1 MLILVSFSISKF
13 KYNFS
18 SRTGGRFAA
27 VSSVDRMMRGA
38 EDGSGFGD
46 ASDSARMMGVGSTQR
61 GESWLSGSAFSSGD
75 NSNSNVGIGSYKHLQ
90 RFAGMPTNEPYDY
103 DAAAQRQLQQQM
115 QLDTSKPPPS
125 LPYQSQQIQGEHTDT
140 WSPFN
145 RQMQAERNDT
155 WSPFNRNAGQQQQ
168 QQQQQQ
174 SSLAA
179 ATAAAQALL
188 GAMGGA
194 ANFIVEANNAAT
206 ANNYNNYNSSQ
217 YQQSTDARMDVTGN
231 LSSGVR
237 KRAADICLF

>member
-1 MLILVSFSISKF
+1 
-13 KYNFS
+13 
-18 SRTGGRFAA
+18 
-27 VSSVDRMMRGA
+27 MMRGA
-38 EDGSGFGD
+38 EGGSGFGD
-46 ASDSARMMGVGSTQR
+46 ASDSARMMGAGSTQR
-61 GESWLSGSAFSSGD
+61 GESWLSGSAFSSED

-103 DAAAQRQLQQQM
+103 GATAQRQLQQQM

-125 LPYQSQQIQGEHTDT
+125 LPHQSQQIQGEHTDT

-145 RQMQAERNDT
+145 RQIQAERNDT
-155 WSPFNRNAGQQQQ
+155 WSPFNRNAGQQRQQ

-194 ANFIVEANNAAT
+194 ANFSAEVNNAAT

-237 KRAADICLF
+237 KRAAEICLFYLF